1 MARPRFLTVLGNACA
16 DTGYRLATLPRPG
29 ETVIALSVTD
39 DLGGKGLNQAVAA
52 ARAGI
57 VPRFIAPVGLDAVA
71 DQIGAALRLEGINDR
86 DLIRRDGTSDSSLIM
101 IDRDGENV
109 IVSDTTQAEATSFQE
124 VAQRLLLTQAH
135 LLLLQG
141 NLSQATTLAAVEAAR
156 AAGAAVALNAA
167 PMREWLRHP
176 EVDILI
182 ANRGEAAEIAGL
194 PVTTAPEVILAALSP
209 PVVAITLGAG
219 GCLLRDHFET
229 IHIAAPAVA
238 VRDSAGAGD
247 VFAGV
252 FIAEWL
258 ITGNSV
264 AAARLAVMAAS
275 TKVAR
280 PGTLSAFP
288 TRSEIDQLRQNLGR
302 EPEKS
307 RDTST

>member
-1 MARPRFLTVLGNACA
+1 MARLRFLTVLGYDCA
-16 DTGYRLATLPRPG
+16 DTGYRLAALPRPG
-29 ETVIALSVTD
+29 ETVIALSVTG

-52 ARAGI
+52 ARTGI
-57 VPRFIAPVGLDAVA
+57 VPRFIAPVGRDAVA
-71 DQIGAALRLEGINDR
+71 DRIGAALSREGIDAR
-86 DLIRRDGTSDSSLIM
+86 DLIRRDGASDSSVIL
-101 IDRDGENV
+101 IDRDGENA
-109 IVSDTTQAEATSFQE
+109 IVSDTTQAEGTSFGE
-124 VAQRLLLTQAH
+124 VAQRLRLTQVH

-141 NLSQATTLAAVEAAR
+141 NLSQATTLAAVVAAR

-167 PMREWLRHP
+167 PLRDWLRHP

-194 PVTTAPEVILAALSP
+194 PVTTSPDVILAALSP

-219 GCLLRDHFET
+219 GCVLRDHFET
-229 IHIAAPAVA
+229 IHIAAPTVT

-252 FIAEWL
+252 FMAEWL
-258 ITGNSV
+258 LTGNSI

-288 TRSEIDQLRQNLGR
+288 TRSEIDQLRQSLGR
-302 EPEKS
+302 EPGKS
-307 RDTST
+307 RSTPP